1 MAVTLSQQPS
11 NIINPAYSDIV
22 YVLQGGATTQFY
34 HKYVLQVF
42 VGNGLTGINLVA
54 TLKASANES
63 GKGIFNIANIL
74 QDFCTTDKEGFV
86 DPSNLATAT
95 FNGVAASSVRHS
107 VHQTDA
113 YSANTANVQQFY
125 VKFTEEYATTADGI
139 VTQQALS
146 APSTKKLVF
155 NATHEHAN
163 GLDTFNGF
171 DYCLSSTNSK
181 LLTGFDSSIN
191 RKVRRGDFHTLAFL
205 GGTFGSVAAQ
215 QSYPTHFQV
224 QLYTYN
230 GVALGAA
237 IDIDLN
243 TNNALPLSL
252 FNWAG
257 GFTGTSGA
265 LWHFGCGVANLV
277 NNGITVPDPNTV
289 SYTIQ
294 AYNSSTPISE
304 IYTFDIIDDDCKG
317 FETIRLAYLNRLGT
331 YDYYNFTK
339 KSTRTTAV
347 QKNTFKSSYGTW
359 QGDNYTYGSFEGG
372 TNNYGVTANETIEA
386 NSDFMTEAEAAALEE
401 LFTSPSVFM
410 QNDTTSYYAY
420 EPVVITES
428 SYVKQTKANDKVIQ
442 YVIGLHKSH
451 NKRIQRL

>member
-1 MAVTLSQQPS
+1 MAVTLSQEPS
-11 NIINPAYSDIV
+11 NIINAAYSDIV
-22 YVLQGGATTQFY
+22 YTLQGGATTQFY
-34 HKYVLQVF
+34 HKYVLKVF
-42 VGNGLTGINLVA
+42 VGNSTGTNLVA

-86 DPSNLATAT
+86 DVSGQVTAT

-107 VHQTDA
+107 IHQTDA
-113 YSANTANVQQFY
+113 FSANTDNVKQFY
-125 VKFTEEYATTADGI
+125 VRFTEEYATTADGI
-139 VTQQALS
+139 VTEQAIS
-146 APSTKKLVF
+146 TPTTKKLVF
-155 NATHEHAN
+155 NAAHEHAN

-171 DYCLSSTNSK
+171 DFCLSSTNSK

-191 RKVRRGDFHTLAFL
+191 RKIRRGDFHTLAFL
-205 GGTFGSVAAQ
+205 AGTFGSVAAQ
-215 QSYPTHFQV
+215 QSYPTHFEL

-230 GVALGAA
+230 GAALGAA
-237 IDIDLN
+237 IDIDVSLN
-243 TNNALPLSL
+243 NNAFPVSL
-252 FNWAG
+252 FNWSAG
-257 GFTGTSGA
+257 FSGTEGA

-277 NNGITVPDPNTV
+277 NNGLTIPDPNTV
-289 SYTIQ
+289 SYTLQ
-294 AYNSSTPISE
+294 AFNQSTPISE

-359 QGDNYTYGSFEGG
+359 QGNNYTYGTWEGG

-386 NSDFMTEAEAAALEE
+386 NSDFITEAEAAALEE

-410 QNDTTSYYAY
+410 QNNTTSYYAY

-428 SYVKQTKANDKVIQ
+428 SYVKQTTANDKVIQ